1 MEDHPRL
8 QSRPGDD
15 YDDYY
20 DDFGEDFHDYDEVEG
35 HPDDNDFDDC
45 DDDPDLKAFT
55 VLLAAPLA
63 PVHLAVLLRSLLHHP
78 RRLHLTL
85 HLLRQD
91 PVEPLDPFISLARNK
106 QN

>member
-8 QSRPGDD
+8 QSQPGDD
-15 YDDYY
+15 YDDNY
-20 DDFGEDFHDYDEVEG
+20 DNNFGEDFDDDYDN
-35 HPDDNDFDDC
+35 DDDD
-45 DDDPDLKAFT
+45 DEDEDPDLKAFT
-55 VLLAAPLA
+55 VLLPAPLA